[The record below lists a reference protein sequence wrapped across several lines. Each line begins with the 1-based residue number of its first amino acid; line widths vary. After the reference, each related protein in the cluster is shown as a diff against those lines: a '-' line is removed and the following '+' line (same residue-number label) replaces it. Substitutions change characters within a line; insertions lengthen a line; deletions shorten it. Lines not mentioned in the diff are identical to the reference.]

1 MAVKTIVMKKITFS
15 IDIKAPKEK
24 VWYSL
29 WDDENYENW
38 TSAFSEGS
46 HAVSD
51 WNEGSKIYFLGPG
64 SGGGMSSKISIK
76 KPFDTMSFTHLGEIK
91 EYKEIPNTAETES
104 WSGSE
109 ERYDLTEKDGVTTV
123 TLTMDVVEKF
133 ADYFN
138 DVFPKA
144 LQKLKEIAESD
155 TKSITVRISTKEK
168 LEKVWD
174 YFTKPEHITKWCFDS
189 DDWHAPKAENDLKT
203 GGTFS
208 TTMAAKDGSMSFEFG
223 GTYTE
228 VIHLKKYSYTMG
240 DGRKVTVKFD
250 VLDGNTIVT
259 ENFQPETQNPIDMQR
274 GGWQSI
280 LENFKKYLEK
290 Y

>member
-1 MAVKTIVMKKITFS
+1 MKKVTFS
-15 IDIKAPKEK
+15 IDINAPKEK

-64 SGGGMSSKISIK
+64 GGGGMNSKISIK
-76 KPFDTMSFTHLGEIK
+76 KPFDTMSFKHISEIK
-91 EYKEIPNTAETES
+91 DFKEQPLTEESES

-123 TLTMDVVEKF
+123 TTTIDIVEKF
-133 ADYFN
+133 ADFFN
-138 DVFPKA
+138 DAFPKA
-144 LQKLKEIAESD
+144 LQKLKEIAED
-155 TKSITVRISTKEK
+155 ETKSITVRISTKQP
-168 LEKVWD
+168 LEKVWS
-174 YFTKPEHITKWCFDS
+174 YFTQPEHITKWCFAS
-189 DDWHAPKAENDLKT
+189 DDWHAPKAENDLRT

-208 TTMAAKDGSMSFEFG
+208 TTMAAKDGSMSFDFG
-223 GTYTE
+223 GTYDE
-228 VIHLKKYSYTMG
+228 VIPLKKYTYAMG

-250 VLDGNTIVT
+250 VMDGNVILT
-259 ENFQPETQNPIDMQR
+259 ENFNPEHQNTVELQR
-274 GGWQSI
+274 GGWQAI
-280 LENFKKYLEK
+280 LENFKKHLENN
-290 Y
+290 